1 MDTIVALH
9 TAARRSCMT
18 EHAIWVT
25 RYSDLQ
31 SAEGFQVENYFRPGW
46 TYSRDAYDLFPR
58 YRLAE
63 STLLNLEGISFEDGT
78 PVEQVL
84 KLLLEAGQDA
94 RDRLLEEFAG
104 KHVACAALTS
114 QSAAYQNFVQNAS
127 LCPDQ
132 NIEPLPYRRVLTRPE
147 SEILW
152 ENLRTT
158 LQVRGAGYGWFP
170 LTDDVPPPGT
180 LTFHA
185 DLWRA
190 RGGHALLQ
198 RFLLRNGVQHCF
210 LLRELGPPDFQMEVI
225 LIPEAYD
232 GSESFLFS
240 DAKWVLYTSHE
251 SSLTLTGTLADFFRR
266 EWIDAEE
273 VSYKGAFHTTD
284 LRGSWDQ

>member
-1 MDTIVALH
+1 V
-9 TAARRSCMT
+9 
-18 EHAIWVT
+18 
-25 RYSDLQ
+25 
-31 SAEGFQVENYFRPGW
+31 G
-46 TYSRDAYDLFPR
+46 
-58 YRLAE
+58 
-63 STLLNLEGISFEDGT
+63 
-78 PVEQVL
+78 
-84 KLLLEAGQDA
+84 
-94 RDRLLEEFAG
+94 
-104 KHVACAALTS
+104 
-114 QSAAYQNFVQNAS
+114 
-127 LCPDQ
+127 
-132 NIEPLPYRRVLTRPE
+132 
-147 SEILW
+147 
-152 ENLRTT
+152 
-158 LQVRGAGYGWFP
+158 GAGYGWFP

-190 RGGHALLQ
+190 RGGHTLLQ

-232 GSESFLFS
+232 GSESFLFC

-273 VSYKGAFHTTD
+273 VSYRGAFHTAD